1 MAARYPGC
9 IGHMYSPGGE
19 RGPWR
24 ELPYALDNDA
34 WPAHKNKR
42 PRDEAGHQR
51 HRAVVRPL
59 PGARARR
66 TREWLAAPA
75 RVVGVRRHLRGR
87 DRVVPQRYG
96 RRLAG
101 RRPEE
106 VSARDPRSLMIAT
119 VAKHFTFDAAHFLD
133 RLPPE
138 HKCHRMHGHTYRV
151 EIQVTGEVDENGFVV
166 DYALIEEAWRT
177 LMDQLD
183 HRVLNDVV
191 GLRNPTT
198 ENLAAWILARLG
210 LLATHERHLRVRV
223 YESATTWCEVYASA
237 LGELADPTEPAVFTD
252 L

>member
-1 MAARYPGC
+1 
-9 IGHMYSPGGE
+9 
-19 RGPWR
+19 
-24 ELPYALDNDA
+24 
-34 WPAHKNKR
+34 
-42 PRDEAGHQR
+42 
-51 HRAVVRPL
+51 
-59 PGARARR
+59 
-66 TREWLAAPA
+66 
-75 RVVGVRRHLRGR
+75 
-87 DRVVPQRYG
+87 
-96 RRLAG
+96 
-101 RRPEE
+101 
-106 VSARDPRSLMIAT
+106 MIAT

-237 LGELADPTEPAVFTD
+237 LGELADPTEPAAVHRPRAGVRRV
-252 L
+252 